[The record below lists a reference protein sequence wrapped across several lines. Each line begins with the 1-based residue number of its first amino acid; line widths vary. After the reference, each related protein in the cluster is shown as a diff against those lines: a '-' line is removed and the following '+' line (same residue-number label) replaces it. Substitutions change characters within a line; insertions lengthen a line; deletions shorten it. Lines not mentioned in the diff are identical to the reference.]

1 MPTALLFDLDGTL
14 VDSIELILNSA
25 RHAFVGFA
33 GRAPSDDEWRAGIGR
48 PLLTMFRE
56 FAPDEPEV
64 ERLVA
69 RYREYQMA
77 NHDRLLRAYE
87 GIVPM
92 IEELAAAGYPMA
104 LVTSKSD
111 WLAKRALDHVGLGE
125 AIPVIV
131 GCDSCTRHKPHPEPV
146 ERALALLGASP
157 SAALFV
163 GDSPHDVESGRAAG
177 VHTIGVSWG
186 AFTREEM
193 ERSGADVVVNDVPG
207 LRAAIRQFGGS
218 TDG

>member
-87 GIVPM
+87 GIVPL
-92 IEELAAAGYPMA
+92 IGELAAAGNPMA
-104 LVTSKSD
+104 LVTSKTD
-111 WLAKRALDHVGLGE
+111 WLAKRALEHVGLGE

-146 ERALALLGASP
+146 ERALALLGRGPAE
-157 SAALFV
+157 ALFV

-177 VHTIGVSWG
+177 VHTIGVTWG
-186 AFTREEM
+186 AFTPEEM
-193 ERSGADVVVNDVPG
+193 ARSGADVVVHDVAG
-207 LRAAIRQFGGS
+207 LRAAIEQFQGS
-218 TDG
+218 TNG

>member
-92 IEELAAAGYPMA
+92 IEELAAAGYPIA

-111 WLAKRALDHVGLGE
+111 WLAKRALEHVGLSQ

-207 LRAAIRQFGGS
+207 LRAAIRQFEGS
-218 TDG
+218 TKG